1 MSRRNR
7 RRKGGGPSDG
17 VTGALLTVLGI
28 VLIAALAGLAWWVNK
43 TKIPLGADNCPLN
56 QDPRAVHV
64 VIFDRSDPISGQQ
77 AQRIRQEMEKLKKAA
92 SFAYRFDIYTF
103 EGDSKN
109 ELQPILKVCSPG
121 RPEEANDLIEN
132 PDMIRRDFE
141 EKFAKALD
149 ETVEFLLKESERPTS
164 PIIESLKAATITSF
178 GRLEGLKKI
187 PLRVTLFSDMIQHSS
202 LHSQIRF
209 KSDFAKLSKEQVWP
223 TLRPDLKGAQV
234 EMFYL
239 LRPGQK
245 GPDGRPVQSSGHQR
259 FWEDLVAAGNGRL
272 TSVEPL

>member
-28 VLIAALAGLAWWVNK
+28 VLIAALAGLAWWVSI
-43 TKIPLGADNCPLN
+43 TKIELGADNCPLK

-149 ETVEFLLKESERPTS
+149 ETVEFLLKEWERPTS
-164 PIIESLKAATITSF
+164 PIIESLRGAAITSF
-178 GRLEGLKKI
+178 GRLDGKQI
-187 PLRVTLFSDMIQHSS
+187 PLRVTLFSDMIQHTP
-202 LHSQIRF
+202 LYSQIRS

-234 EMFYL
+234 EIYYL
-239 LRPGQK
+239 LRGQK
-245 GPDGRPVQSSGHQR
+245 GHDGRPVQSRGHQL
-259 FWEDLVAAGNGRL
+259 FWEQLVGAGNGRL